1 MRGMPKTSFIL
12 VISLLCFLIAILPIV
27 AADETVEIWKR
38 EFGTNIVGFAVADGR
53 VFVTTHAADLYC
65 LNERDGKTLWTYNF
79 GAYSE
84 GGFLTEPIYADGRV
98 FVGFRGSRLAA
109 FDAEKGTLLWK
120 FEPNVSSSFAS
131 KTPPYFWV
139 TNGKVYTSG
148 DGFYAINATDG
159 KLLWKYEDY
168 YTGPWSRPTYVR
180 GACVE
185 GERVFATGTELVDK
199 EWIDCIYR
207 LNPDDGSVM
216 WKTQDSMG
224 NASIVGS
231 EGFLNIYDYYR
242 SQGIVCLNETD
253 GSELWNYS
261 ASGRIFQP
269 TMANGLVLFGAS
281 DGNFYALN
289 VTDGSLKWK
298 YETGYKNPKG
308 KFDFAAAKTA
318 NGQVFVGWVDAQMG
332 LGESVFD
339 EYYKYEGYVYALNF
353 SNGLSN
359 WAINISNT
367 ARGGSTIETQSI
379 LFNIENRTLYVTT
392 YADIYSLNAE
402 KGTIHWMLHFDYW
415 VLPPIYAYNKLFV
428 AADLKVLAYG
438 EMKQPK
444 TTLPFSP
451 LITGAIIGTGTGT
464 AVIVSVYI
472 YKKKAFKSKS

>member
-1 MRGMPKTSFIL
+1 VLWSKRKET
-12 VISLLCFLIAILPIV
+12 VIVLLWFLIFYSILFLTV
-27 AADETVEIWKR
+27 AGYKSDNMVWEKD
-38 EFGTNIVGFAVADGR
+38 FGVNIDGLAVADGK
-53 VFVTTHAADLYC
+53 VFVTTHAAELYC
-65 LNERDGKTLWTYNF
+65 LNEKNGKTLWKYNF

-199 EWIDCIYR
+199 EWIDYIYR
-207 LNPDDGSVM
+207 LNPNDGSVM

-231 EGFLNIYDYYR
+231 EGFLNIYNYYR

-261 ASGRIFQP
+261 TSGRIFQP
-269 TMANGLVLFGAS
+269 TIANGLVLFGAS

-298 YETGYKNPKG
+298 HETGYKNPKG

-318 NGQVFVGWVDAQMG
+318 NGQVFVGWVDAQML

-379 LFNIENRTLYVTT
+379 HFNIENRTLYVTT

-402 KGTIHWMLHFDYW
+402 KGTIQSKLHFDYW
-415 VLPPIYAYNKLFV
+415 VIPPIYAYDKLFV
-428 AADLKVLAYG
+428 AADLKVIAYG
-438 EMKQPK
+438 EAESSNQ
-444 TTLPFSP
+444 TLWNM
-451 LITGAIIGTGTGT
+451 LIAIGVI
-464 AVIVSVYI
+464 AAVVIVITVYWLSR
-472 YKKKAFKSKS
+472 KHAKSLI